1 MEVPRKNILQRLNK
15 KDEEKGSRSLFWS
28 RFPFLLR
35 DFWTFTNSI
44 KRRFLD
50 KQKGRSLSSTL
61 LPSIHMLGMKNI
73 CNVLDPLQFFHMWKK
88 LWFRLL
94 RQRYILSVQKNCS
107 WNPHAVF
114 LKSKINEM
122 KEIPF
127 TFTEN
132 ILFREGFTTKW
143 TSR

>member
-61 LPSIHMLGMKNI
+61 LPSIHMWGMKI
-73 CNVLDPLQFFHMWKK
+73 CVTYWTPYNFIVCGKSFDLDFSDRDSSLVSRKTAAGILMLLFLNQKLMKWEKSPL
-88 LWFRLL
+88 R
-94 RQRYILSVQKNCS
+94 SQKI
-107 WNPHAVF
+107 F
-114 LKSKINEM
+114 Y
-122 KEIPF
+122 
-127 TFTEN
+127 
-132 ILFREGFTTKW
+132 
-143 TSR
+143 